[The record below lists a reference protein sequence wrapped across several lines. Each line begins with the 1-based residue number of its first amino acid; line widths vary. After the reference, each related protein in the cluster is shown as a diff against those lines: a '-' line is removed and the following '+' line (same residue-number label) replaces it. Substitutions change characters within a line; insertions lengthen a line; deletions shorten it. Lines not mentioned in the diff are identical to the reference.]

1 MSLLSL
7 LRTPPPPHTFALG
20 DDQLL
25 YGRLS
30 RRRDALAHVEKAT
43 FPAEWFH
50 LGPVGLLQVDRQA
63 LAAALAAVLGRD
75 EKPPSHASL
84 VIPNSWVRS
93 VVVDV
98 TNLPRQRQE
107 AEDVVRWRLKKVLPC
122 RPEEVRLDFRVLGD
136 SGRVLALLALDKP
149 LANVEETFAAGGVQ
163 LGRIEPAVLAM
174 TTMLPPGNVPAL
186 LATVEE
192 RALALALVAGGST
205 VVVRHKPL
213 PADARRAEIFVVRE
227 LARTLAH
234 AREQEK
240 LGERVAVWV
249 ACASAEDGA
258 AVERWAEQEAGVEVH
273 QLAMGPGRVPRLPDV
288 AEMRLW
294 SLLAVAWDGA
304 A

>member
-1 MSLLSL
+1 MSLLAL

-20 DDQLL
+20 EDQLL

-43 FPAEWFH
+43 FASEWFH

-63 LAAALAAVLGRD
+63 LAAALAAVLGRV
-75 EKPPSHASL
+75 EKAPSHASL

-122 RPEEVRLDFRVLGD
+122 RPEEVRLDFRALGD

-149 LANVEETFAAGGVQ
+149 LAGVEETFAAGGVQ

-174 TTMLPPGNVPAL
+174 TTMLPTGSVPAL

-273 QLAMGPGRVPRLPDV
+273 RLAMGPGRVPRLPDV